1 MKKFRGKKRY
11 FRNMW
16 EEVNTHQLTLDHDSW
31 FSFSHTHL
39 DFFGVGENS
48 LKIRREH
55 IKAHIALYHRLLKQ
69 LEGFEKPYQ
78 TLICI
83 HENDPGLDAVY
94 VHTPNPYD
102 SYFPHKVEGL
112 ERNCKLP
119 HTFKDLIDL
128 HQFDVSYD
136 QSECGEVY
144 YIQSKEQG
152 IRL

>member
-1 MKKFRGKKRY
+1 
-11 FRNMW
+11 MW

-78 TLICI
+78 IWICI
-83 HENDPGLDAVY
+83 HENDPGLLY
-94 VHTPNPYD
+94 MFIHPIHTTVT
-102 SYFPHKVEGL
+102 SRTRWRG
-112 ERNCKLP
+112 
-119 HTFKDLIDL
+119 
-128 HQFDVSYD
+128 
-136 QSECGEVY
+136 
-144 YIQSKEQG
+144 
-152 IRL
+152 